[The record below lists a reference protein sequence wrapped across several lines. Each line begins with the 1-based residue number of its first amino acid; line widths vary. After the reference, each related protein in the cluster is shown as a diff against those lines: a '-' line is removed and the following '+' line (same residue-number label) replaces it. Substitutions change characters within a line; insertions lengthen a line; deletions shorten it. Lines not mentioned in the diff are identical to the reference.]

1 MIDYYITILYNNEN
15 ENNEE
20 KKNNEEM
27 FNEQKGRSIY

>member
-1 MIDYYITILYNNEN
+1 VIDYYITILYNNEN